1 MVGRQRVTNWTVATA
16 VLLSVLLVGVAGTAA
31 QGAQPQCTTIASGLL
46 NPKFVAVADDGTV
59 YVTEAGTGGT
69 EVLSSP
75 PGAQGPPATRGTT
88 GQVTA
93 IAPDGTR
100 RVAVDNLPSYGITG
114 PAGLVAAGA
123 MLWVAVGGPVPFGPP
138 PPTQLPNENAVLR
151 IDPRT
156 GAVTNVADIGAYERA
171 NNPDTFLVAS
181 NLYGL
186 ALGADGLLYVADA
199 GGNTLYRVDPRSGAL
214 GVVTVFPGIPVTRAD
229 IPEPRPL
236 ENPDRGGRAE
246 IDPVPT
252 GVAAGPDGTVYVG
265 NLAGGLVAGK
275 GQVVRV
281 STDGSAQVSPV
292 VTGLFTVQ
300 DVTVGPDGLL
310 YASQFYSALTPPAGP
325 GQQPT
330 TTPGNVLRVRDG
342 RPEVAVPD
350 LTNPAGMA
358 FDRAGALYVV
368 TNNTTPGPPG
378 TPPDGRVLRCVGVA
392 APMPGLPNT
401 GGGGGDGLLVLP
413 FAVLALIAA
422 AGGAGLVLVRRR
434 VAQTSGPAA
443 TGPSAQGG
451 ERG

>member
-1 MVGRQRVTNWTVATA
+1 MVGRQRGTNWTVATA
-16 VLLSVLLVGVAGTAA
+16 LLLSVMLVSVAGTAA
-31 QGAQPQCTTIASGLL
+31 QGTPPPCTTIASGLL

-59 YVTEAGTGGT
+59 YVTESGTGGT
-69 EVLSSP
+69 EVLPSP

-88 GQVTA
+88 GRVTA
-93 IAPDGTR
+93 IAPDGSTR
-100 RVAVDNLPSYGITG
+100 VVAGNLPSYGITG
-114 PAGLVAAGA
+114 PAGIVAAGG
-123 MLWVAVGGPVPFGPP
+123 MLWVANGGPVPFGPP
-138 PPTQLPNENAVLR
+138 PPTQLANENAVLR
-151 IDPRT
+151 IAPRT

-199 GGNTLYRVDPRSGAL
+199 GGNTLYRVDPRNGAI
-214 GVVTVFPGIPVTRAD
+214 GVVTVFPGIPVTRAE

-252 GVAAGPDGTVYVG
+252 GVAVGLDGTVYVG

-275 GQVVRV
+275 GQVLRV
-281 STDGSAQVSPV
+281 GTRGPAQVSPV

-300 DVTVGPDGLL
+300 GVTVGPDGLL
-310 YASQFYSALTPPAGP
+310 YASQFFSALTPPAGP
-325 GQQPT
+325 GQPPA

-342 RPEVAVPD
+342 RAEVAVPD
-350 LTNPAGMA
+350 LANPAGMA
-358 FDRAGALYVV
+358 FDRAGTLYVV
-368 TNNTTPGPPG
+368 TNATTPGPPG
-378 TPPDGRVLRCVGVA
+378 TPPNGQVLRCAGVA

-401 GGGGGDGLLVLP
+401 GGGGGDGPPGLP
-413 FAVLALIAA
+413 FAVLALVAA
-422 AGGAGLVLVRRR
+422 AGGAGLVFARRR
-434 VAQTSGPAA
+434 VAWTSGPAA
-443 TGPSAQGG
+443 TALSAQGG